1 MEDKLMKIAL
11 ITGASAGLG
20 EELLKQAVL
29 RFPAVEEFWLVARS
43 REKLEALA
51 ASIPEKRFRILALDL
66 CREESFEALREA
78 LGAEKPALR
87 LLINNAGCGYL
98 NNIGDGALA
107 EQTRM
112 VDLNVRALTAV
123 THLCLPYMDRGA
135 RIINISSIASFCPNP
150 RMTVYSAT
158 KAYVS
163 FFSRGLLEEV
173 RGRGIFVTAVCPGP
187 MDTGFLT
194 AGRIK
199 GNSKTFSTLPYCKP
213 AAVAEGAVRA
223 AVRGQA
229 VYTPRAFYKFYRV
242 AAKLLPAAVMVKAAK
257 T

>member
-1 MEDKLMKIAL
+1 MKIAVV
-11 ITGASAGLG
+11 TGASAGLG

-51 ASIPEKRFRILALDL
+51 ASLPQKRFRILPLDL
-66 CREESFEALREA
+66 CREESFEALRRALDEA
-78 LGAEKPALR
+78 KPALR

-98 NNIGDGALA
+98 GNVGDGSLA

-123 THLCLPYMDRGA
+123 THLCLPYMAAGA

-150 RMTVYSAT
+150 RMTVYSST
-158 KAYVS
+158 KAYVPS
-163 FFSRGLLEEV
+163 FSRGLSEELRK
-173 RGRGIFVTAVCPGP
+173 RGVTVTAVCPGP

-194 AGRIK
+194 AGRIQ
-199 GNSKTFSTLPYCKP
+199 GHSRTFETLPYCRP

-223 AVRGQA
+223 AIRGQA
-229 VYTPRAFYKFYRV
+229 VYTPRAFYKFFRV
-242 AAKLLPAAVMVKAAK
+242 MAKLVPSALMVKA
-257 T
+257 TGT